1 MKSNALVVFAMVA
14 AALAVVGPAICQED
28 MTVVD
33 NAGFTNP
40 QRPVSV
46 FVHDTHNEKAAIE
59 ECNECHHVYKDGK
72 KVDGESSEDQR
83 CAECHTLSAEGSRP
97 GLRRA
102 FHLNCIG
109 CHDAKKKGPVICG
122 QCHVNK

>member
-1 MKSNALVVFAMVA
+1 MKTKPLVIVAMVVG
-14 AALAVVGPAICQED
+14 LLWVVAPAICQED
-28 MTVVD
+28 MKAVD
-33 NAGFTNP
+33 ATAFGKP
-40 QRPVSV
+40 QRPGSV
-46 FVHDTHNEKAAIE
+46 FVHDAHNEKAAIAD
-59 ECNECHHVYKDGK
+59 CSECHHVYKDGK

-83 CAECHTLSAEGSRP
+83 CSDCHTLAAKGEQP

-102 FHLNCIG
+102 FHLNCVG